1 MIIIAIKAIKPKN
14 IAKGNQTKQ
23 KHQNH
28 EILSIPMSFKIHSK
42 AVIKIVALLTVIF
55 ISILF

>member
-14 IAKGNQTKQ
+14 IAKGSHTKQ
-23 KHQNH
+23 KHHNH
-28 EILSIPMSFKIHSK
+28 EILSIPVTFKTHNN
-42 AVIKIVALLTVIF
+42 AVIKSVALLTVIF